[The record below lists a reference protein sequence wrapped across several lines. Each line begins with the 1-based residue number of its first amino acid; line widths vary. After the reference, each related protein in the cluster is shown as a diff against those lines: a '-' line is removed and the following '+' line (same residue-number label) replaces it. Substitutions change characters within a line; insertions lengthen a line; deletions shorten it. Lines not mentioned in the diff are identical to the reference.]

1 MTDFPT
7 GCLIRDIDGA
17 VGLVLDGDIPP
28 EHVCRM
34 RVWYYDDVL
43 DRNDIVDVTYTLDEM
58 QTIFGSGSD
67 AEILAAL

>member
-1 MTDFPT
+1 
-7 GCLIRDIDGA
+7 
-17 VGLVLDGDIPP
+17 
-28 EHVCRM
+28 M